1 MKFTYKRFAN
11 GIERPIIP
19 IIVRNPATR
28 QSVRYLALVDSGAD
42 ECIFAAEI
50 GDLIGLDVLGGR
62 ERSVSGVVAGQI
74 RPYYVHNV
82 EIEVAEH
89 ADARQSG
96 LCPTWPLTVMGCS
109 VKRVSSISS
118 HSLSLNDGM
127 ESSSL
132 ESFCLL
138 PRSEIRRPR

>member
-50 GDLIGLDVLGGR
+50 GELIGLDVLGGR

-82 EIEVAEH
+82 EIEVGGTRRRSAVGFMPDLAANGH
-89 ADARQSG
+89 G
-96 LCPTWPLTVMGCS
+96 LLGQTGFFDLFS
-109 VKRVSSISS
+109 FVKFERRNGIIEFGVI
-118 HSLSLNDGM
+118 
-127 ESSSL
+127 
-132 ESFCLL
+132 L
-138 PRSEIRRPR
+138 PAAT

>member
-28 QSVRYLALVDSGAD
+28 QSVRYLALADSGAD

-50 GDLIGLDVLGGR
+50 GELIGLDVLGGR
-62 ERSVSGVVAGQI
+62 ERSVSGVVARQI

-82 EIEVAEH
+82 EIEVGGTRRRSAVGFMPDLAANGH
-89 ADARQSG
+89 G
-96 LCPTWPLTVMGCS
+96 LLGQTGFFDLFS
-109 VKRVSSISS
+109 FVKFERRNGIIEFGVI
-118 HSLSLNDGM
+118 
-127 ESSSL
+127 
-132 ESFCLL
+132 L
-138 PRSEIRRPR
+138 PAAT

>member
-1 MKFTYKRFAN
+1 MKFAYKRFAG

-50 GDLIGLDVLGGR
+50 GELIGLDVLAGW

-74 RPYYVHNV
+74 RPYYVHDV
-82 EIEVAEH
+82 EIEVGGTRRRSAVGFMPDLAANGH
-89 ADARQSG
+89 G
-96 LCPTWPLTVMGCS
+96 LLGQTGFFDLFS
-109 VKRVSSISS
+109 FVKFERRNGIIEFG
-118 HSLSLNDGM
+118 DT
-127 ESSSL
+127 
-132 ESFCLL
+132 L
-138 PRSEIRRPR
+138 PAAT